1 MVLSVCSEV
10 PGRSSNWEM
19 MQILGSDYTI
29 SVQLWTD
36 LLSKPMVYLDHH
48 DALIERLAS
57 QNCWTV
63 LTNVSKDNGF
73 WQMKEQH
80 KRRRAE

>member
-1 MVLSVCSEV
+1 
-10 PGRSSNWEM
+10 
-19 MQILGSDYTI
+19 
-29 SVQLWTD
+29 
-36 LLSKPMVYLDHH
+36 MVYLDHH

-73 WQMKEQH
+73 WQMKEH
-80 KRRRAE
+80 NTREGELNNRIISVIMVT